1 MTHSRQPD
9 RPPFYFSVDFE
20 DIGADMLRF
29 LGIDKT
35 AAARKDK
42 LWRSYEDIKSFAEKS
57 LDGRPITFFC
67 TGVLGVYA
75 KDLIAKIARD
85 GNEIACHYHFHDA
98 VFKDSPDV
106 MDRRLSEAIDALES
120 ASNSKVVGFR
130 APMFS
135 VRREHSEHYR
145 KIARRFR
152 YDSSII
158 ANARCPFDES
168 SYADITNDGD
178 LKLFPVPMIR
188 KLNKICHKAGG
199 TFFKLFPIEWT
210 VDALSTA
217 HQNGLSPVFYM
228 HPYEFSDDRRFMLS
242 RSDLRPLGFVRQNYW
257 WARQAQWHSV
267 GNSQAMSKLESL
279 ARKFAHQGNMRD
291 LLAT

>member
-1 MTHSRQPD
+1 MTNPLQRD
-9 RPPFYFSVDFE
+9 RLPFYFSVDFE

-35 AAARKDK
+35 AAARTDE

-75 KDLIAKIARD
+75 KDLIAKIAQD

-106 MDRRLSEAIDALES
+106 VDRRLTEAIDALES
-120 ASNSKVVGFR
+120 ASNSKIVGFR

-145 KIARRFR
+145 IIARHFR

-158 ANARCPFDES
+158 ANALNPFDES
-168 SYADITNDGD
+168 SYGDITNNGT
-178 LKLFPVPMIR
+178 LKLIPVPMIR
-188 KLNKICHKAGG
+188 KYNKISHKAGG
-199 TFFKLFPIEWT
+199 TFFKLLPMEWT
-210 VDALSTA
+210 VDALSAA

-242 RSDLRPLGFVRQNYW
+242 RSDLKPLGILRQNYW
-257 WARQAQWHSV
+257 WVRQFQWHSV
-267 GNSQAMSKLESL
+267 GNSHTRTKLESL
-279 ARKFAHQGNMRD
+279 ARKFVHQGNMRD
-291 LLAT
+291 LLAG